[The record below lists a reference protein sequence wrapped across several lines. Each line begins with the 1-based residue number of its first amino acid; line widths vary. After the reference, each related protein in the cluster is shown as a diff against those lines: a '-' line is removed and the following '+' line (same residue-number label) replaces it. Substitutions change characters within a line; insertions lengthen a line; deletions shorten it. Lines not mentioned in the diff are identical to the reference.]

1 MVRNKLAAA
10 ILSAGLLL
18 PGFAFALGVGE
29 YTLKSYLNQ
38 PLDLEVELIQT
49 KDLAP
54 EEVIATIASPEEF
67 ARVGVE
73 RVFFLSDIRF
83 EIEQRGDGH
92 LVVVARSTK
101 PVTEPFLNFLMQV
114 QWPQGRMLREYTILL
129 DPPLY
134 KTGVAPTAMSE
145 PIVVL
150 APPPVVAAEPIVE
163 PVTEPAVPASDVA
176 SSAVAT
182 PVLALPPADN
192 SLPPPPSGVV
202 AGAVEPQ
209 PVAAPT
215 PTQALQPAAVEGE
228 YRVQAHDTMWE
239 IAARH
244 RGGANVQQTMMAI
257 QRANEGAFIKGNINL
272 VKKGYVLRIPAE
284 TEIQQISTAEARSA
298 FTAQNRA
305 WRELLDS
312 RAAALPSEGAQ
323 LEAGKTATGKRSA
336 KKGTGAG
343 EVTLVAPTA
352 SAKSGK
358 AAGGKELDA
367 LQNQLAIAEEGLD
380 KAARENKELA
390 SRLTDLG
397 QQVKASDKLLAMKN
411 TQIADLQKELNR
423 LRKEK
428 GMPPVEAPQSVTE
441 TAVAGTAAAAAE
453 STVVPEPA
461 ADKVVE
467 PEQSK
472 PAKKE
477 IKKKPEQL
485 SDSASSSSMLLPL
498 AGLATLLVGG
508 IGFWFW
514 RRKKGTAASVST
526 DYAIEET
533 HEAQIA
539 EDLAQ
544 LQDLN
549 LGDNDASDLGDA
561 DHATTRATEGG
572 ESADPLGEADMYM
585 AYGRFQ
591 HAADILYAALQREP
605 ERDEIRV
612 KLADVYAEMGD
623 TDSAREQAAA
633 VANSKNP
640 DIRRQA
646 AAVLAR
652 VGGGAT
658 SATAG
663 AAAVAEEKLPSL
675 DDLALEFSG
684 GKQEPVASEE
694 LSFDMP
700 EDVAAPAAVD
710 NALDFSLGDFSSD
723 AGSKT
728 GVRPKAAVDADAEEM
743 SLDDVDFGEFT
754 LEEEKPA
761 APVAAATEEFLL
773 EDDLSLEAAGAN
785 VADEEISFAA
795 EPAVVEESDGLTLE
809 EEVAAAGELDL
820 ESELADLQADLADEG
835 AGGEA
840 AVTGGDDFDFLA
852 DSDENATKLDLAR
865 AYIDMGDAE
874 GARDI
879 LNEVVAEGKPAQKAE
894 AQKLLASVG

>member
-54 EEVIATIASPEEF
+54 EEVIATIASQEEF

-83 EIEQRGDGH
+83 EIEQRGDGR

-101 PVTEPFLNFLMQV
+101 PVTEPFLNFLMEV

-145 PIVVL
+145 PVVVL
-150 APPPVVAAEPIVE
+150 APPPAVAAEPIVE
-163 PVTEPAVPASDVA
+163 PVAESAVPASDVA

-192 SLPPPPSGVV
+192 SLPPPPSSVV
-202 AGAVEPQ
+202 AGAVESQ

-215 PTQALQPAAVEGE
+215 PTQALQPAAAEGE
-228 YRVQAHDTMWE
+228 YRVQARDTMWE

-323 LEAGKTATGKRSA
+323 LEAGKAATGKRSA

-367 LQNQLAIAEEGLD
+367 LQSQLAIAEEGLD

-390 SRLTDLG
+390 SRLADLG
-397 QQVKASDKLLAMKN
+397 QQVQASDKLLAMKN

-461 ADKVVE
+461 ANKVVE

-477 IKKKPEQL
+477 IKKKPEQV
-485 SDSASSSSMLLPL
+485 SGNTSGSSMLLPL
-498 AGLATLLVGG
+498 AGLATLLIGG

-514 RRKKGTAASVST
+514 RRKKGADASGST
-526 DYAIEET
+526 GYAIEET

-539 EDLAQ
+539 EDMAQ

-549 LGDNDASDLGDA
+549 LGDNDASDLDDA
-561 DHATTRATEGG
+561 DHATTRAKEGG

-612 KLADVYAEMGD
+612 KLAEVYAEMGD
-623 TDSAREQAAA
+623 ADSAREQATA
-633 VANSKNP
+633 VASSKNA

-652 VGGGAT
+652 VGGSAT

-663 AAAVAEEKLPSL
+663 AAAEEKLPSL

-684 GKQEPVASEE
+684 GKQEPVAREE

-700 EDVAAPAAVD
+700 ADIAAPSVVD

-728 GVRPKAAVDADAEEM
+728 GVRPKAAVNVNAEEM

-754 LEEEKPA
+754 LEEEKP
-761 APVAAATEEFLL
+761 VAAATEEFLL
-773 EDDLSLEAAGAN
+773 EDELSLEAAGAN
-785 VADEEISFAA
+785 VSDEEINFAA
-795 EPAVVEESDGLTLE
+795 EPAAVEEPVELTLE

>member
-18 PGFAFALGVGE
+18 PGFSFALGVGD

-38 PLDLEVELIQT
+38 PLELEVDLIQT
-49 KDLAP
+49 KDLGP
-54 EEVIATIASPEEF
+54 EEVIATIASHEEF

-101 PVTEPFLNFLMQV
+101 PVTEPFLNFLMEV
-114 QWPQGRMLREYTILL
+114 QWPQGRMLREYTVLL

-134 KTGVAPTAMSE
+134 KTGAAPTAMSE

-150 APPPVVAAEPIVE
+150 APPPVVAAEP
-163 PVTEPAVPASDVA
+163 VTEPVAEFAAPASDVA
-176 SSAVAT
+176 S
-182 PVLALPPADN
+182 PVLVLPPVDN

-202 AGAVEPQ
+202 ASAVEPQ
-209 PVAAPT
+209 PVAAAT
-215 PTQALQPAAVEGE
+215 PMPALQPVAAEGE
-228 YRVQAHDTMWE
+228 YRVQANDTMWE

-272 VKKGYVLRIPAE
+272 VKKGYVLRIPGE

-298 FTAQNRA
+298 FATQNRA

-323 LEAGKTATGKRSA
+323 LEAGKAATVKGSA

-358 AAGGKELDA
+358 AAGGKEFDA

-380 KAARENKELA
+380 KSARENKELA
-390 SRLTDLG
+390 SRLADLG
-397 QQVKASDKLLAMKN
+397 KQVKASDKLLAMKN

-428 GMPPVEAPQSVTE
+428 GMPPVEAPQSATE
-441 TAVAGTAAAAAE
+441 TAAAGAAAVAAE
-453 STVVPEPA
+453 SAVVPEPA

-467 PEQSK
+467 PERPK

-477 IKKKPEQL
+477 IIEKKPEQV
-485 SDSASSSSMLLPL
+485 SASGSSMLLPL

-514 RRKKGTAASVST
+514 RRKKSAAAGVST
-526 DYAIEET
+526 GYATEDT

-549 LGDNDASDLGDA
+549 LGNDADDLEDA
-561 DHATTRATEGG
+561 DHAAARADAG

-605 ERDEIRV
+605 ERDDIRV

-623 TDSAREQAAA
+623 TDSARAQAAA
-633 VANSKNP
+633 VANSKNA

-658 SATAG
+658 SAAAG
-663 AAAVAEEKLPSL
+663 AVAEEKLPSL

-684 GKQEPVASEE
+684 GKQEPAAGEA

-700 EDVAAPAAVD
+700 EDVAAPVAVD
-710 NALDFSLGDFSSD
+710 NALDFSLADFSD
-723 AGSKT
+723 TGSKT
-728 GVRPKAAVDADAEEM
+728 GVRPKATLNVDAEEM
-743 SLDDVDFGEFT
+743 SLNDVDFGEFT
-754 LEEEKPA
+754 LDEEKPA
-761 APVAAATEEFLL
+761 VAAATEEFSL
-773 EDDLSLEAAGAN
+773 EDELSLEAAGTN
-785 VADEEISFAA
+785 VDEEISFAA
-795 EPAVVEESDGLTLE
+795 EPAAAEEPAELTLE

-820 ESELADLQADLADEG
+820 ESELADLQADLSDEG
-835 AGGEA
+835 VGGDA
-840 AVTGGDDFDFLA
+840 AITGSDDFDFLA